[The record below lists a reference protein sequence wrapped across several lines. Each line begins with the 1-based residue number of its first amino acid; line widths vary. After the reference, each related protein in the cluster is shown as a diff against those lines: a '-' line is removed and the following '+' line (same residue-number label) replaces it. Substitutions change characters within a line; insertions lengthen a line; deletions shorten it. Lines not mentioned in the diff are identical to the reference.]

1 MTYIDFHPKTFFFL
15 EYETSPCHSVSLYPK
30 VWQGLDSDFS
40 KIVFRR
46 KREYVFFK
54 RVTSLLIT
62 YNIFYLFFNNSSNT
76 VTVRILEGNG
86 EEKRGKI
93 GGSDSADI
101 CRRNL
106 DCRHV
111 QRTSRFRP
119 FFAKIESSV
128 HIVGPKKQKVWLP
141 PHGKSKGCRH
151 QTVAATAPFSLS
163 TFLG

>member
-1 MTYIDFHPKTFFFL
+1 M
-15 EYETSPCHSVSLYPK
+15 
-30 VWQGLDSDFS
+30 WQGLDSDFS

-86 EEKRGKI
+86 EEKREKI

-106 DCRHV
+106 VCRHD
-111 QRTSRFRP
+111 QRTSRKR
-119 FFAKIESSV
+119 ALLAQIESSV
-128 HIVGPKKQKVWLP
+128 HIVSPKKEKVWLP
-141 PHGKSKGCRH
+141 PQRKSKGCRQH
-151 QTVAATAPFSLS
+151 VVAATAPFSLS